1 MVEHS
6 KKEMDG
12 YYKNIEEIRTKF
24 ANLTDWQRK
33 FLVEAMSEI
42 QGLVTAKF
50 LGDAK
55 ELAQSVKD
63 TVGPKVGIKE
73 AVAVNRDE
81 FHHKRDDGT
90 TEIHLRVRG

>member
-1 MVEHS
+1 MAKYMKE
-6 KKEMDG
+6 EMDE
-12 YYKNIEEIRTKF
+12 YYKNVEGCRVKF

-42 QGLVTAKF
+42 QGLITAKF

-63 TVGPKVGIKE
+63 TVGPNVGIKE

-81 FHHKRDDGT
+81 FHHKYDDGT
-90 TEIHLRVRG
+90 TEVHVRVRG